1 MTNFVSNYQKIKG
14 FSSGVQIKLI
24 AKMSTKEGELFVVKS
39 HFTFLDAKI
48 DSPYSTIKKQPMVI
62 YLEHEV
68 GQTAKTEVLGSSS
81 SSSIYSGCEGRQGLQ
96 LYNVL
101 EY

>member
-48 DSPYSTIKKQPMVI
+48 DSPYSTIKNNPWSFIWNMKWAKLPKQQSWVRVRHLLYI
-62 YLEHEV
+62 V
-68 GQTAKTEVLGSSS
+68 AVRGGRV
-81 SSSIYSGCEGRQGLQ
+81 YSFTM
-96 LYNVL
+96 Y
-101 EY
+101 